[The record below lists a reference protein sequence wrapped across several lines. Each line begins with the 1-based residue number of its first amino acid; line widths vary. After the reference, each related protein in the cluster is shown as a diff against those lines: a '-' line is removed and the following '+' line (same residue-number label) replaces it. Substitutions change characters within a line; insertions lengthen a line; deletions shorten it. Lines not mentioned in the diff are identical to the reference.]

1 MQATESI
8 ETPASPAMLRHRL
21 VLLPPVSLDDLRKD
35 IEYDPAGADEFVA
48 LMRSLRQPN
57 ARAFTL

>member
-1 MQATESI
+1 MQAAESI
-8 ETPASPAMLRHRL
+8 ETSANPAMLRNGL

-35 IEYDPAGADEFVA
+35 IEHDPAGVDEFVA